1 MTAHLCTMRVSL
13 IVAVAANG
21 VIGKDND
28 LIWTLRDDMAFFK
41 ATTKGH
47 HVIMGRKNWE
57 SIPERFRPLPG
68 RPNIVLSRDAAY
80 ASEGATCLTSL
91 DAALEVAREAG
102 EEEAFIIG
110 GAQIYRLVLEAG
122 VVDTMYITHVERDY
136 EGDTHFP
143 EFVEAQWQ
151 AQPLFRHVADARNE
165 APFEVRRYDRVAV
178 EAPAS

>member
-1 MTAHLCTMRVSL
+1 MRVSL
-13 IVAVAANG
+13 IAAVASNG

-68 RPNIVLSRDAAY
+68 RPNIVLSRDAGYKADGAATA
-80 ASEGATCLTSL
+80 ASLE
-91 DAALEVAREAG
+91 AALEVARAAN

-110 GAQIYRLVLEAG
+110 GAQIYRLALESG
-122 VVDTMYITHVERDY
+122 MVDTMYLTHVDKAY
-136 EGDTHFP
+136 EGDTWFP
-143 EFVEAQWQ
+143 EFESGEWKS
-151 AQPLFRHVADARNE
+151 QPMFSHVADDRNE
-165 APFEVRRYDRVAV
+165 AAFTVHRYDRLSV
-178 EAPAS
+178 ETKV

>member
-1 MTAHLCTMRVSL
+1 MRVSL
-13 IVAVAANG
+13 IAAVAANG

-68 RPNIVLSRDAAY
+68 RPNVVLSRDAGYTAAG
-80 ASEGATCLTSL
+80 ASTCASL
-91 DAALEVAREAG
+91 DAGLELARLAG

-110 GAQIYRLVLEAG
+110 GAQIYRLALEMDR
-122 VVDTMYITHVERDY
+122 VDTMYLTHVDREFD
-136 EGDTHFP
+136 GDTWFP
-143 EFVEAQWQ
+143 EFEIDQWKS
-151 AQPLFRHVADARNE
+151 QPMFSHVADDRNE
-165 APFEVRRYDRVAV
+165 AAFTVHRYDRLPV
-178 EAPAS
+178 ETNA